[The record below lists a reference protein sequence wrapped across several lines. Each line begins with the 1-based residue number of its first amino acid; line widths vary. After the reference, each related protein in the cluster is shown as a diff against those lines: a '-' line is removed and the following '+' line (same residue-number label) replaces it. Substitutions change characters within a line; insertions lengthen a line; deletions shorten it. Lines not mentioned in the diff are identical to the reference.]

1 MRKEEYEP
9 FFMSMVLMSVF
20 VLLVNIYYYEYP
32 VFLRLGLR
40 SGISDKIM
48 LSLRSDGIF
57 SSYLITKTVSLFF
70 IIMSSLVR
78 SGKGKAADWRTVG
91 ITGGTGLFL
100 FAFPPVLGILY
111 TLLTITGY
119 ILCAFAATMIGR
131 HMKLNWDTLNDVNET
146 FEQCEDK
153 IETDDSINIPTRYQY
168 KGKMHNG
175 WINVVNP
182 FRATMIL
189 GTPGSGKSFSV
200 YNPFIEQMISKG
212 YTMFV
217 YDYKYPDLT
226 EVVYNELI
234 RNTDKY
240 PKTPE
245 FHIINFNDPRYSNR
259 CNPLHRRYIT
269 DQAASAEVAD
279 IIMKNVNPSIAEKED
294 FFSMSA
300 KVYIDSLIWFLRI
313 YEDGR
318 YCTFPHLIELMG
330 QDHEVVFDI
339 LQQYTDIEVKIRPFA
354 NALNK
359 GAQDQLQGQIAS
371 AQIPLNKFASPELY
385 WVLSGDDFP
394 LDINNPDHPMI
405 LCVGN
410 NPDYQ
415 AIYGTTLALYTSRM
429 FKLINHKG
437 KRPCGVLLDEL
448 PTIFIKGLD
457 NLIATARSNKV
468 AIVLGAQD
476 KSQLVRDYTQKE
488 ADVIFNTVGNIFAGQ
503 VNGKTA
509 EDLSKSFGKEFREQQ
524 SETTGSDS
532 ESTNTSYHQ
541 EDIMPVSRI
550 ETLSQGV
557 FLGKVADNNATKI
570 ERKLFCGEIQIDM
583 DRYRRKQ
590 EEKQPLPMMTDFG
603 DADIENNVRRLGEQ
617 VIRQD
622 IKRRLMD
629 REHAMGRFPSS
640 EDLKEEIDQEFKAL
654 SSDEAEE
661 IIRKASS
668 DKCQENVNRMVR
680 ENFEKIKQEV
690 WNIIVT
696 ENEKLPFPHDFS
708 RIKGVGEEE

>member
-1 MRKEEYEP
+1 MRKAEYEP
-9 FFMSMVLMSVF
+9 MFMGMVLMSAII
-20 VLLVNIYYYEYP
+20 LVVHLYYFEYGI
-32 VFLRLGLR
+32 FSALGVR
-40 SGISDKIM
+40 SAITDKIM

-57 SSYLITKTVSLFF
+57 SSYITTKLTSLSLLVMSLI
-70 IIMSSLVR
+70 VR
-78 SGKGKAADWRTVG
+78 SGKGKPADWPLVG
-91 ITGGTGLFL
+91 MTGAAGIVLL
-100 FAFPPVLGILY
+100 MLPPLLNGMY
-111 TLLTITGY
+111 ALLTLTGY
-119 ILCAFAATMIGR
+119 GLCAYSAAMIGR
-131 HMKLNWDTLNDVNET
+131 HLHSNWSELNDINET
-146 FEQCEDK
+146 FEQCDEL
-153 IETDDSINIPTRYQY
+153 IETEDSINIPTRYQY
-168 KGKMHNG
+168 QHRMHSG

-200 YNPFIEQMISKG
+200 YNPFIEQMIRKG

-217 YDYKYPDLT
+217 YDYKFPDLT
-226 EVVYNELI
+226 EVVYNELL
-234 RNTDKY
+234 RNLDKY
-240 PKTPE
+240 KVQPE
-245 FHIINFNDPRYSNR
+245 FFVINFNDPRYSNR
-259 CNPLHRRYIT
+259 CNPLHPRYIT

-279 IIMKNVNPSIAEKED
+279 IIMKNVNPNTAEKED

-300 KVYIDSLIWFLRI
+300 KVYIDALIWFLRI

-318 YCTFPHLIELMG
+318 YCDFPHLIELMG
-330 QDHEVVFDI
+330 MPYDVVFDI
-339 LQQYTDIEVKIRPFA
+339 LQQYSEIEIKIRPFA
-354 NALNK
+354 NALNS

-394 LDINNPDHPMI
+394 LDINDPEHPKI

-437 KRPCGVLLDEL
+437 KLPCGVLLDEL

-509 EDLSKSFGKEFREQQ
+509 EELSKSFGKEFRQQQ

-532 ESTNTSYHQ
+532 ESTSTSFHQ
-541 EDIMPVSRI
+541 EEIMPVSRI
-550 ETLSQGV
+550 ETLSQGY
-557 FLGKVADNNATKI
+557 FLGKVADNNNNKI
-570 ERKLFCGEIQIDM
+570 ARKLFCGEIQIDM
-583 DRYRRKQ
+583 EEYHRKQ
-590 EEKQPLPMMTDFG
+590 KSKKPLPVMTDFDE
-603 DADIENNVRRLGEQ
+603 DAIENNVRRLGEE
-617 VIRQD
+617 VIRQELRKE
-622 IKRRLMD
+622 IMD
-629 REHAMGRFPSS
+629 QAHQRGEFPST
-640 EDLKEEIDQEFKAL
+640 EDVAGEVQKRFEGI
-654 SSDEAEE
+654 SDEQAES
-661 IIRKASS
+661 IIRKVS
-668 DKCQENVNRMVR
+668 DAKVKEKVDMMVR
-680 ENFEKIKQEV
+680 QNFERIKQEV

-696 ENEKLPFPHDFS
+696 ENEKLPNPHDLG
-708 RIKGVGEEE
+708 KAA

>member
-1 MRKEEYEP
+1 MRKAEYEP
-9 FFMSMVLMSVF
+9 MFMGMVLMSAII
-20 VLLVNIYYYEYP
+20 LVVHLYYFEYGI
-32 VFLRLGLR
+32 FSALGVR
-40 SGISDKIM
+40 SAITDKIM

-57 SSYLITKTVSLFF
+57 SSYITTKLTSLSLLVMSLI
-70 IIMSSLVR
+70 VR
-78 SGKGKAADWRTVG
+78 SGKGKPADWPLVG
-91 ITGGTGLFL
+91 MTGAAGIVLL
-100 FAFPPVLGILY
+100 MLPPLLNGMY
-111 TLLTITGY
+111 ALLTLTGY
-119 ILCAFAATMIGR
+119 GLCAYSAAMIGR
-131 HMKLNWDTLNDVNET
+131 HLHSNWSELNDVNET
-146 FEQCEDK
+146 FEQCDEL
-153 IETDDSINIPTRYQY
+153 IETEDSINIPTRYQY
-168 KGKMHNG
+168 QHRMHSG

-200 YNPFIEQMISKG
+200 YNPFIEQMIRKG

-217 YDYKYPDLT
+217 YDYKFPDLT
-226 EVVYNELI
+226 EVVYNELL
-234 RNTDKY
+234 RNLDKY
-240 PKTPE
+240 KVQPE
-245 FHIINFNDPRYSNR
+245 FFVINFNDPRYSNR
-259 CNPLHRRYIT
+259 CNPLHPRYIT

-279 IIMKNVNPSIAEKED
+279 IIMKNVNPNTAEKED

-300 KVYIDSLIWFLRI
+300 KVYIDALIWFLRI

-318 YCTFPHLIELMG
+318 YCDFPHLIELMG
-330 QDHEVVFDI
+330 MPYEVVFDI
-339 LQQYTDIEVKIRPFA
+339 LQQYSEIEIKIRPFA
-354 NALNK
+354 NALNS

-394 LDINNPDHPMI
+394 LDINDPEHPKI

-437 KRPCGVLLDEL
+437 KLPCGVLLDEL

-509 EDLSKSFGKEFREQQ
+509 EELSKSFGKEFRQQQ

-532 ESTNTSYHQ
+532 ESTSTSFHQ
-541 EDIMPVSRI
+541 EEIMPVSRI
-550 ETLSQGV
+550 ETLSQGY
-557 FLGKVADNNATKI
+557 FLGKVADNNNNKI
-570 ERKLFCGEIQIDM
+570 ARKLFCGEIQIDM
-583 DRYRRKQ
+583 EEYHRKQ
-590 EEKQPLPMMTDFG
+590 KSKKPLPVMTDFDE
-603 DADIENNVRRLGEQ
+603 DAIENNVRRLGEE
-617 VIRQD
+617 VIRQELRKE
-622 IKRRLMD
+622 IMD
-629 REHAMGRFPSS
+629 QAHQRGEFPST
-640 EDLKEEIDQEFKAL
+640 EDVTGEVQKRFEGI
-654 SSDEAEE
+654 SDEQAES
-661 IIRKASS
+661 IIRKVS
-668 DKCQENVNRMVR
+668 DAKVKEKVDMMVR
-680 ENFEKIKQEV
+680 QNFERIKQEV

-696 ENEKLPFPHDFS
+696 ENETLPNPHDLG
-708 RIKGVGEEE
+708 KAA

>member
-1 MRKEEYEP
+1 MRKAEYEP
-9 FFMSMVLMSVF
+9 FFMGMVLFSAFILAVH
-20 VLLVNIYYYEYP
+20 LYYFEYGI
-32 VFLRLGLR
+32 FRSLGFH
-40 SGISDKIM
+40 SPITDKIM

-57 SSYLITKTVSLFF
+57 SSYLKTKLVSLAFLV
-70 IIMSSLVR
+70 MSLLVR
-78 SGKGKAADWRTVG
+78 AGKGKPADWKMVG
-91 ITGGTGLFL
+91 IAGASGLLLYAAPPLLGG
-100 FAFPPVLGILY
+100 LY
-111 TLLTITGY
+111 TLLTLTGY
-119 ILCAFAATMIGR
+119 GLTAYSAAMIGR
-131 HMKLNWDTLNDVNET
+131 HLHLNWDELNDVNET
-146 FEQCEDK
+146 FQQCDDL
-153 IETDDSINIPTRYQY
+153 IETEDSINIPTKYQY
-168 KGKMHNG
+168 KGAIHNG

-200 YNPFIEQMISKG
+200 YNPFIEQMIKKG

-217 YDYKYPDLT
+217 YDYKFPDLT
-226 EVVYNELI
+226 EVVYNELLLNI
-234 RNTDKY
+234 DKY
-240 PKTPE
+240 PVKPE
-245 FHIINFNDPRYSNR
+245 FFVINFNDPRYSNR
-259 CNPLHRRYIT
+259 CNPIHPRYIT

-279 IIMKNVNPSIAEKED
+279 IIMKNVNPNTAEKED

-300 KVYIDSLIWFLRI
+300 KVYVDCLIWFLRI
-313 YEDGR
+313 YEGGK
-318 YCTFPHLIELMG
+318 YCSFPHLIELMG
-330 QDHEVVFDI
+330 MPYEVVFDI
-339 LQQYTDIEVKIRPFA
+339 LQMYSEIEVKIRPFA
-354 NALNK
+354 NALSS

-394 LDINNPDHPMI
+394 LDINDPLHPKI

-509 EDLSKSFGKEFREQQ
+509 EDLSKSFGKEFRQQQ

-532 ESTNTSYHQ
+532 ESTSTSFHQ
-541 EDIMPVSRI
+541 EEIMPVSRI
-550 ETLSQGV
+550 ETLSQGY
-557 FLGKVADNNATKI
+557 FLGKVADNNNNKI
-570 ERKLFCGEIQIDM
+570 ARKLFCGEIQIDM
-583 DRYRRKQ
+583 DEYRRKQ
-590 EEKQPLPMMTDFG
+590 GLKKPLPVMTDF
-603 DADIENNVRRLGEQ
+603 DEEAIENNVRRLGEE
-617 VIRQD
+617 VIRKD
-622 IKRRLMD
+622 IRREIMD
-629 REHAMGRFPSS
+629 SAHRMGIFPSTEDIAEDVQKRFEKISREQAETIIKKVS
-640 EDLKEEIDQEFKAL
+640 EAKVKEKVDT
-654 SSDEAEE
+654 
-661 IIRKASS
+661 
-668 DKCQENVNRMVR
+668 MVR
-680 ENFEKIKQEV
+680 QNYERIKQEV

-696 ENEKLPFPHDFS
+696 ENAKLPKPHDLG
-708 RIKGVGEEE
+708 KVA

>member
-1 MRKEEYEP
+1 MRKAEYEP
-9 FFMSMVLMSVF
+9 MFMGMVLMSAVI
-20 VLLVNIYYYEYP
+20 LVVHLYYFEYGI
-32 VFLRLGLR
+32 FSALGAR
-40 SGISDKIM
+40 SAITDKIM
-48 LSLRSDGIF
+48 LSLRGDGIF
-57 SSYLITKTVSLFF
+57 SSYAKTKLVSLAFLV
-70 IIMSSLVR
+70 MSLIVR
-78 SGKGKAADWRTVG
+78 SGKGKPADWPLVG
-91 ITGGTGLFL
+91 ATGAAGVVLFFL
-100 FAFPPVLGILY
+100 PPLLNGIY
-111 TLLTITGY
+111 TMLTLTGY
-119 ILCAFAATMIGR
+119 GLCAYSSAMIGR
-131 HMKLNWDTLNDVNET
+131 HLHRNWDELNDVNET
-146 FEQCEDK
+146 FEQCDDL
-153 IETDDSINIPTRYQY
+153 IETEDSINIPTKYQY
-168 KGKMHNG
+168 RHRMHNG

-200 YNPFIEQMISKG
+200 YNPFIEQMIRKG

-217 YDYKYPDLT
+217 YDYKFPDLT
-226 EVVYNELI
+226 EVVYNELL
-234 RNTDKY
+234 RNLDKY
-240 PKTPE
+240 KVQPE
-245 FHIINFNDPRYSNR
+245 FFVINFNDPRYSNR
-259 CNPLHRRYIT
+259 CNPLHPRYIT

-279 IIMKNVNPSIAEKED
+279 IIMKNVNPNTAEKED

-300 KVYIDSLIWFLRI
+300 KVYIDALIWFLRI

-318 YCTFPHLIELMG
+318 YCDFPHLIELMG
-330 QDHEVVFDI
+330 MPYEVVFDI
-339 LQQYTDIEVKIRPFA
+339 LQQYSEIEIKIRPFA
-354 NALNK
+354 NALNS

-394 LDINNPDHPMI
+394 LDINDPLHPKI

-437 KRPCGVLLDEL
+437 KLPCGVLLDEL

-509 EDLSKSFGKEFREQQ
+509 EELSKSFGKEFRQQQ

-532 ESTNTSYHQ
+532 ESTSTSFHQ
-541 EDIMPVSRI
+541 EEIMPVSRI
-550 ETLSQGV
+550 ETLSQGY
-557 FLGKVADNNATKI
+557 FLGKVADNNNNKI
-570 ERKLFCGEIQIDM
+570 ARKLFCGEIQIDM
-583 DRYRRKQ
+583 DEYRRKQ
-590 EEKQPLPMMTDFG
+590 KSKKPLPVMTDF
-603 DADIENNVRRLGEQ
+603 DEEAIENNVRRLGEE

-622 IKRRLMD
+622 IRKGIMD
-629 REHAMGRFPSS
+629 EAHVRGEFPSS
-640 EDLKEEIDQEFKAL
+640 EDVAEEVQKRFEKI
-654 SSDEAEE
+654 SDEQAEAIMMKVTE
-661 IIRKASS
+661 AKV
-668 DKCQENVNRMVR
+668 KENVDRMVKQ
-680 ENFEKIKQEV
+680 NFERIKQEV

-696 ENEKLPFPHDFS
+696 ENDKLPKPHDLG
-708 RIKGVGEEE
+708 RTA

>member
-1 MRKEEYEP
+1 MRKAEYEP
-9 FFMSMVLMSVF
+9 MFMGMVLMSAII
-20 VLLVNIYYYEYP
+20 LVVHLYYFEYGI
-32 VFLRLGLR
+32 FSALGVR
-40 SGISDKIM
+40 SAITDKIM

-57 SSYLITKTVSLFF
+57 SSYITTKLTSLSLLVMSLI
-70 IIMSSLVR
+70 VR
-78 SGKGKAADWRTVG
+78 SGKGKPADWPLVG
-91 ITGGTGLFL
+91 MTGAAGIVLL
-100 FAFPPVLGILY
+100 MLPPLLNGMY
-111 TLLTITGY
+111 ALLTLTGY
-119 ILCAFAATMIGR
+119 GLCAYSAAMIGR
-131 HMKLNWDTLNDVNET
+131 HLHSNWSELNDVNET
-146 FEQCEDK
+146 FEQCDEL
-153 IETDDSINIPTRYQY
+153 IETEDSINIPTRYQY
-168 KGKMHNG
+168 QHRMHSG

-200 YNPFIEQMISKG
+200 YNPFIEQMIRKG

-217 YDYKYPDLT
+217 YDYKFPDLT
-226 EVVYNELI
+226 EVVYNELL
-234 RNTDKY
+234 RNLDKY
-240 PKTPE
+240 KVQPE
-245 FHIINFNDPRYSNR
+245 FFVINFNDPRYSNR
-259 CNPLHRRYIT
+259 CNPLHPRYIT

-279 IIMKNVNPSIAEKED
+279 IIMKNVNPNTAEKED

-300 KVYIDSLIWFLRI
+300 KVYIDALIWFLRI

-318 YCTFPHLIELMG
+318 YCDFPHLIELMG
-330 QDHEVVFDI
+330 MPYEVVFDI
-339 LQQYTDIEVKIRPFA
+339 LQQYSEIEIKIRPFA
-354 NALNK
+354 NALNS

-394 LDINNPDHPMI
+394 LDINDPEHPKI

-437 KRPCGVLLDEL
+437 KLPCGVLLDEL

-509 EDLSKSFGKEFREQQ
+509 EELSKSFGKEFRQQQ

-532 ESTNTSYHQ
+532 ESTSTSFHQ
-541 EDIMPVSRI
+541 EEIMPVSRI
-550 ETLSQGV
+550 ETLSQGY
-557 FLGKVADNNATKI
+557 FLGKVADNNNNKI
-570 ERKLFCGEIQIDM
+570 ARKLFCGEIQIDM
-583 DRYRRKQ
+583 EEYHRKQ
-590 EEKQPLPMMTDFG
+590 KSKKPLPVMTDFDE
-603 DADIENNVRRLGEQ
+603 DAIENNVRRLGEE
-617 VIRQD
+617 VIRQELRKE
-622 IKRRLMD
+622 IMD
-629 REHAMGRFPSS
+629 QAHQRGEFPST
-640 EDLKEEIDQEFKAL
+640 EDVTGEVQKRFEGI
-654 SSDEAEE
+654 SDEQAES
-661 IIRKASS
+661 IIRKVS
-668 DKCQENVNRMVR
+668 DAKVKEKVDMMVR
-680 ENFEKIKQEV
+680 QNFERIKQEV

-696 ENEKLPFPHDFS
+696 ENEKLPNPHDLG
-708 RIKGVGEEE
+708 KAA

>member
-1 MRKEEYEP
+1 MRKQEYEP
-9 FFMSMVLMSVF
+9 YFMCMVLVSV
-20 VLLVNIYYYEYP
+20 VILAVNIYYYEYP
-32 VFLRLGLR
+32 LFMSLGLR
-40 SGISDKIM
+40 SDISDRVM
-48 LSLRSDGIF
+48 LSFRSHGFF
-57 SSYLITKTVSLFF
+57 SSYLKTKLLSLAL
-70 IIMSSLVR
+70 IVMSNIVR
-78 SGKGKAADWRTVG
+78 SGKGKPANWKTVAL
-91 ITGGTGLFL
+91 TGAGGLLLFL
-100 FAFPPVLGILY
+100 FPPVVGIVY
-111 TLLTITGY
+111 MLLSISGFSLVAY
-119 ILCAFAATMIGR
+119 SVAMIGR
-131 HMKLNWDTLNDVNET
+131 HLSLNWERLNDVNET
-146 FEQCEDK
+146 FEQCDEK
-153 IETDDSINIPTRYQY
+153 IETKDSINIPTKYQY
-168 KGKMHNG
+168 KGIIHNG

-200 YNPFIEQMISKG
+200 YNPFIEQMIAKG
-212 YTMFV
+212 YTMFI

-226 EVVYNELI
+226 EVVYNDLLHSI
-234 RNTDKY
+234 DSY
-240 PKTPE
+240 PVTPE
-245 FHIINFNDPRYSNR
+245 FHIINFNDPRYSER
-259 CNPLHRRYIT
+259 CNPIHPRYIT
-269 DQAASAEVAD
+269 DQAATAEVAE
-279 IIMKNVNPSIAEKED
+279 IIMKNVNPNTAEKED

-300 KVYIDSLIWFLRI
+300 KVYVDSLVWFLRI

-318 YCTFPHLIELMG
+318 YCSFPHLIELMG
-330 QDHEVVFDI
+330 QDYEVVFDI
-339 LQQYTDIEVKIRPFA
+339 LQQYQDIEVKIRPFA
-354 NALNK
+354 NALNS

-371 AQIPLNKFASPELY
+371 AQIPLNKFASPEIY
-385 WVLSGDDFP
+385 WVLSGDDFS
-394 LDINNPDHPMI
+394 LDINDPEHPKI

-509 EDLSKSFGKEFREQQ
+509 EELSKSFGKEFRQQQ

-532 ESTNTSYHQ
+532 DSTNTSFHQ
-541 EDIMPVSRI
+541 EDIMPISRI

-557 FLGKVADNNATKI
+557 FLGKVADNNDTKI
-570 ERKLFCGEIQIDM
+570 ARKLFCGEIQIDM
-583 DRYRRKQ
+583 NRYRKKQ
-590 EEKQPLPMMTDFG
+590 EERQPLPMMTDFG

-617 VIRQD
+617 VIRQE
-622 IKRRLMD
+622 IKRRIMD
-629 REHAMGRFPSS
+629 REHSLGRFPSS
-640 EDLKEEIDQEFKAL
+640 EDISEELERTFTAMTREEQEDIIKRV
-654 SSDEAEE
+654 SEE
-661 IIRKASS
+661 
-668 DKCQENVNRMVR
+668 KCRENVNRLVR
-680 ENFEKIKQEV
+680 QNFERIKQEV

-696 ENEKLPFPHDFS
+696 ENEKLPNPHDLDRTKKS
-708 RIKGVGEEE
+708 SEE

>member
-1 MRKEEYEP
+1 MRKAEYEP
-9 FFMSMVLMSVF
+9 MFMGMVLMSAII
-20 VLLVNIYYYEYP
+20 LVVHLYYFEYGI
-32 VFLRLGLR
+32 FSALGVR
-40 SGISDKIM
+40 SAITDKIM

-57 SSYLITKTVSLFF
+57 SSYITTKLTSLSLLVMSLI
-70 IIMSSLVR
+70 VR
-78 SGKGKAADWRTVG
+78 SGKGKPADWPLVG
-91 ITGGTGLFL
+91 MTGAAGIVLL
-100 FAFPPVLGILY
+100 MLPPLLNGMY
-111 TLLTITGY
+111 ALLTLTGY
-119 ILCAFAATMIGR
+119 GLCAYSAAMIGR
-131 HMKLNWDTLNDVNET
+131 HLHSNWSELNDVNET
-146 FEQCEDK
+146 FEQCDEL
-153 IETDDSINIPTRYQY
+153 IETEDSINIPTRYQY
-168 KGKMHNG
+168 QHRMHSG

-200 YNPFIEQMISKG
+200 YNPFIEQMIRKG

-217 YDYKYPDLT
+217 YDYKFPDLT
-226 EVVYNELI
+226 EVVYNELL
-234 RNTDKY
+234 RNLDKY
-240 PKTPE
+240 KVQPE
-245 FHIINFNDPRYSNR
+245 FFVINFNDPRYSNR
-259 CNPLHRRYIT
+259 CNPLHPRYIT

-279 IIMKNVNPSIAEKED
+279 IIMKNVNPNTAEKED

-300 KVYIDSLIWFLRI
+300 KVYIDALIWFLRI

-318 YCTFPHLIELMG
+318 YCDFPHLIELMG
-330 QDHEVVFDI
+330 MPYEVVFDI
-339 LQQYTDIEVKIRPFA
+339 LQQYSEIEIKIRPFA
-354 NALNK
+354 NALNS

-394 LDINNPDHPMI
+394 LDINDPEHPKI

-437 KRPCGVLLDEL
+437 KLPCGVLLDEL

-509 EDLSKSFGKEFREQQ
+509 EELSKSFGKEFRQQQ

-532 ESTNTSYHQ
+532 ESTSTSFHQ
-541 EDIMPVSRI
+541 EEIMPVSRI
-550 ETLSQGV
+550 ETLSQGY
-557 FLGKVADNNATKI
+557 FLGKVADNNNNKI
-570 ERKLFCGEIQIDM
+570 ARKLFCGEIQIDM
-583 DRYRRKQ
+583 EEYHRKQ
-590 EEKQPLPMMTDFG
+590 KSKKPLPVMTDFDE
-603 DADIENNVRRLGEQ
+603 DAIENNVRRLGEE
-617 VIRQD
+617 VIRQELRKE
-622 IKRRLMD
+622 IMD
-629 REHAMGRFPSS
+629 QAHQRGEFPST
-640 EDLKEEIDQEFKAL
+640 EDVAGEVQKRFEGI
-654 SSDEAEE
+654 SDEQAES
-661 IIRKASS
+661 IIRKVS
-668 DKCQENVNRMVR
+668 DAKVKEKVDMMVR
-680 ENFEKIKQEV
+680 QNFERIKQEV

-696 ENEKLPFPHDFS
+696 ENEKLPNPHDLG
-708 RIKGVGEEE
+708 KAA